1 MRLVRL
7 LSVLSLALGA
17 AVTAAAG
24 SDLRPLF
31 ELHDQHAL
39 AAGPAL
45 VASVDQ
51 NLFVARDGTV
61 AVVSVN
67 RGLLGND
74 PFATTLASG
83 HATPAQLAPLNVAL
97 AAVRPSRLSGV
108 CHAELFPLGSSFR
121 FTMTWF
127 GQISRM
133 SRLTVTN
140 DGTATQSC
148 PLGITDLIQAA
159 LELQRT
165 VLIDPQT
172 TLNAP
177 TCTEDLQCAAGLAC
191 CYPCGIPGCENRCSR
206 PASDGHCPLLP

>member
-1 MRLVRL
+1 MRLFCL
-7 LSVLSLALGA
+7 LSVFSLVLGA
-17 AVTAAAG
+17 QVAAATG

-31 ELHDQHAL
+31 ELHDVHTL
-39 AAGPAL
+39 ATGPAL

-61 AVVSVN
+61 VVISVN

-74 PFATTLASG
+74 PFATTIANGQAAS
-83 HATPAQLAPLNVAL
+83 AQMMALNVAL
-97 AAVRPSRLSGV
+97 AAVRPGRLSGV
-108 CHAELFPLGSSFR
+108 CSAELFPLGSSFR
-121 FTMTWF
+121 FMLTWF
-127 GQISRM
+127 GQTSRS

-148 PLGITDLIQAA
+148 PPGIANVIQAA

-172 TLNAP
+172 NLNAP
-177 TCTEDLQCAAGLAC
+177 TCTEDLQCPAGLAC
-191 CYPCGIPGCENRCSR
+191 CYPCGIAGCENRCGR
-206 PASDGHCPLLP
+206 PASDGHCPAFP